1 MLLKLLVT
9 FCEKMNKDDYV
20 NNVDQLTM
28 RMDSLRAKTLD
39 LETKAILCQKECLS
53 L

>member
-1 MLLKLLVT
+1 MLLTLLVT
-9 FCEKMNKDDYV
+9 FCEKMNKDNYA

-28 RMDSLRAKTLD
+28 RKDSLRAKALD
-39 LETKAILCQKECLS
+39 LETKATLCQKDCLS